1 MSGIVS
7 GTKCSTANK
16 RHRDVALLC
25 SCADTMMKF
34 GAFENV
40 VQALYK
46 YVVPKPKA
54 ECNKTEQ
61 LGVSFAAG

>member
-1 MSGIVS
+1 MTNITMMWHSF
-7 GTKCSTANK
+7 A
-16 RHRDVALLC
+16 H
-25 SCADTMMKF
+25 ADTMMKF

>member
-1 MSGIVS
+1 MSGIIA
-7 GTKCSTANK
+7 GTGCSTK
-16 RHRDVALLC
+16 TSVAVIWR
-25 SCADTMMKF
+25 SFAHADTMMKF

>member
-1 MSGIVS
+1 VPLQQVEGVML
-7 GTKCSTANK
+7 TWCFRA
-16 RHRDVALLC
+16 H
-25 SCADTMMKF
+25 ADTMMKF